1 MRYDFVIIGAG
12 SAGCAL
18 AARLSEDPG
27 RSVLILEA
35 GPDYPHVD
43 QLPDD
48 LKDGYSSELASLQTG
63 AHNWA
68 FVGKP
73 TDDRPGDM
81 LVPRGKV
88 MGGTSAINGQVFL
101 RGLPEDYDSW
111 AAQGNDEWSYV
122 KLLPY
127 FRKMETDQDIRDD
140 FHGTD
145 GPTTVR
151 RHKRETWEPLQTAF
165 YEACIAAGFPADED
179 MNNPDS
185 TGVGPIPMNNV
196 DGLRISTALAYIN
209 PVRHRLNLTIRPN
222 VLARRIIFE
231 GKRAAGVEVESNGER
246 FTVEGEH
253 IVLSGG
259 SIASPQLLMLSGV
272 GPPEHLAEVGVPLV
286 HGLPGVGQNYRDHP
300 QVPVRFSAR
309 DGFPMDYSAPRSQV
323 GLRYTAPGSDL
334 RNDMQTVA
342 NSFST
347 PMGDLTYPGE
357 DFRLSAVLELAAG
370 SGEVKLTSPDPHVQP
385 SLVYRFLEDPSD
397 VRRLRDGVRI
407 ILDVVQ
413 QEAYRNIIKERL
425 EPTDADL
432 ESDDTLDA
440 WMRNNVATSQHLSGT
455 CKMGPASD
463 PMTVV
468 DQYGR
473 VHGLEGLRVA
483 DASIMPNVTRANTNA
498 TTILIGERIADFIK
512 EGR

>member
-1 MRYDFVIIGAG
+1 MKYDVVIIGAG

-27 RSVLILEA
+27 RSVLLLEA
-35 GPDYPHVD
+35 GPDYPQVD
-43 QLPDD
+43 QLPED
-48 LKDGYSSELASLQTG
+48 LKDGYSSELASLRTA
-63 AHNWA
+63 AHNWD

-73 TDDRPGDM
+73 REDRPGDM

-88 MGGTSAINGQVFL
+88 VGGTSAINGQVFL

-111 AAQGNDEWSYV
+111 AAQGNDAWGYV

-127 FRKMETDQDIRDD
+127 FRKMEADQDIRDD

-151 RHKRETWEPLQTAF
+151 RHKKETWEPLQMAF
-165 YEACIAAGFPADED
+165 YQACITAGFPDDED

-185 TGVGPIPMNNV
+185 TGVGPVPMNNV

-222 VLARRIIFE
+222 VLARRIIFD
-231 GKRAAGVEVESNGER
+231 GKRATGVEVESNGET
-246 FTVEGEH
+246 FVVEGEE
-253 IVLSGG
+253 IVLSSG

-272 GPPEHLAEVGVPLV
+272 GPPEHLAEVGIPLI

-300 QVPVRFSAR
+300 QVAVRFSAR

-323 GLRYTAPGSDL
+323 GLRYTAQGSDL
-334 RNDMQTVA
+334 RNDMQTLA

-370 SGEVKLTSPDPHVQP
+370 SGEVKLTSSDPHVQP

-397 VRRLRDGVRI
+397 VRRLRDGG
-407 ILDVVQ
+407 
-413 QEAYRNIIKERL
+413 AYHTGRGGAGGLQGHSQGTAGAHRRRPGL
-425 EPTDADL
+425 GRCPGR
-432 ESDDTLDA
+432 LDA
-440 WMRNNVATSQHLSGT
+440 QQRDHVTAPERHVQDGARL
-455 CKMGPASD
+455 GPHRR
-463 PMTVV
+463 
-468 DQYGR
+468 GR
-473 VHGLEGLRVA
+473 PVRPG
-483 DASIMPNVTRANTNA
+483 PRA
-498 TTILIGERIADFIK
+498 
-512 EGR
+512 